1 MAIVNLTVNGQ
12 KLQAQPGQTVLQAA
26 REAGIFI
33 PTLCDHPAVTP
44 FGGCRMCLV
53 EIEKQ
58 RNLQPACTYPVT
70 EGMVVET
77 ATPRVTEA
85 RKFVLDLLFS
95 ERVHYC
101 MYCAVSGNDESTQC
115 ELQRLAYQHGLTHW
129 QFAPTTAKKWPMDAS
144 RKYFFMDHSRCILC
158 RRCIRVC
165 DEIVANHTLGVRER
179 GAHTLIIADD
189 DVPFGESTCI
199 SCGTCLQVCPTG
211 ALIDRRSAY
220 MGGQGDY
227 THTLSTC
234 VACPVGCG
242 IDAMTR
248 GQMLVRVNGDWDA
261 ANGGLLCVHGRFEVV
276 EPSQPRVTAPMVR
289 VADGWAEVSWD
300 EALTA
305 VANRLKAAGPVAGL
319 ATPRATSEELSAFQ
333 QLFASAV
340 PGSEIGLLY
349 GEMPPALGATAS
361 LEDLSKA
368 DCIVVVNGQPLEDQK
383 VVGYIVRRVAE
394 NGTKL
399 IVVSDAPAAL
409 DAFAQKCLSLAEI
422 DQATAAANAAELPVI
437 LYTAGLSSAV
447 YDALR
452 ALPAKAR
459 FMPLYRGTNTA
470 AAAKLGLSAR
480 AVKGNALFLLAGDDL
495 PAVGD
500 GHLPEAGF
508 TVVQAAYRSA
518 WTDAADVVL
527 PARIWSEKDGHIVNI
542 EGRELPV
549 VALVQPPAGVEADV
563 ATLSLLAERLGR

>member
-26 REAGIFI
+26 RDAGIFI

-70 EGMVVET
+70 EGMVVDT

-165 DEIVANHTLGVRER
+165 DELVANHTLGVRDR

-189 DVPFGESTCI
+189 DVPFGESTCV

-234 VACPVGCG
+234 MACPVGCG

-248 GQMLVRVNGDWDA
+248 GNMLVRVNGDWEA
-261 ANGGLLCVHGRFEVV
+261 ANAGVICVHGRFEVV
-276 EPSQPRVTAPMVR
+276 EPQAKRVTAPMVR
-289 VADGWAEVSWD
+289 KADGWAEVSWD
-300 EALTA
+300 EALTT
-305 VANRLKAAGPVAGL
+305 VANRLQAAGPVAGL
-319 ATPRATSEELSAFQ
+319 ASPRATSEELGAFQ
-333 QLFASAV
+333 QLFAAV
-340 PGSEIGLLY
+340 PGGDVGLLY
-349 GEMPPALGATAS
+349 GQMPPEVGAAAS
-361 LEDLSKA
+361 LPELAKA

-383 VVGYIVRRVAE
+383 VVGYAVRRAAE
-394 NGTKL
+394 NGARL
-399 IVVSDAPAAL
+399 IVVSDTPATL
-409 DAFAQKCLSLAEI
+409 DAYAKKCLSLAEI
-422 DQATAAANAAELPVI
+422 AGAAAEVEAAARPVV
-437 LYTAGLSSAV
+437 LYTGGLASAV

-452 ALPAKAR
+452 ALPAKTH
-459 FMPLYRGTNTA
+459 FMPLYRGANTA
-470 AAAKLGLSAR
+470 AAARLGLSER
-480 AVKGNALFLLAGDDL
+480 PVKGNALFVLAGDDL
-495 PAVGD
+495 PAAGD
-500 GHLPEAGF
+500 GHLPAAGF
-508 TVVQAAYRSA
+508 TVVQAAYQSA
-518 WTDAADVVL
+518 WTEAADVVL
-527 PARIWSEKDGHIVNI
+527 PARVWAEKDGHVVNI

-549 VALVQPPAGVEADV
+549 IALVPPNAGVPADA
-563 ATLSLLAERLGR
+563 ATLASLAEQMGR